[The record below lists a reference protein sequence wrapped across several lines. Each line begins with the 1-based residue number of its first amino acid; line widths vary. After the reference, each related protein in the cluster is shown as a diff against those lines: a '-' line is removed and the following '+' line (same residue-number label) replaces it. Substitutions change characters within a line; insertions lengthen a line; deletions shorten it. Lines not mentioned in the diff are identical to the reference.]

1 MPCSPCPTHGWL
13 PAGPWW
19 RRDPRL
25 GQLGYRAL
33 VPTAAA
39 EVSEQAATAVGE
51 AEYRRLRY
59 SMGVAE
65 GDLEMPSGGVRRG
78 AADRAQRNALY
89 PQSGLR
95 EQPES
100 GTCSRVPD

>member
-1 MPCSPCPTHGWL
+1 MSCSRHPTHGWL

-39 EVSEQAATAVGE
+39 GVSEQAAAAAVGE
-51 AEYRRLRY
+51 EEYRRLRY
-59 SMGVAE
+59 SLGVAE
-65 GDLEMPSGGVRRG
+65 GEVEMPSGGVLRG
-78 AADRAQRNALY
+78 AADRAQRKALY
-89 PQSGLR
+89 VA
-95 EQPES
+95 
-100 GTCSRVPD
+100 T